1 MPAPLISTTTKV
13 EAPHISVKIGNYT
26 FGMYSRKNVTVEM
39 NKKLYSA
46 VKVTY
51 PNYMQSLTVTKING
65 TLNQYVLSLVYP
77 ITQNDDPNMIDR
89 ILSSVV
95 SSRKIV
101 FTYGDCATPTYMY
114 REEEGIITTVSESI
128 DAANSKITYTIN
140 AVSTAINL
148 TAGTYSFPK
157 YSNKKPSDV
166 IKQILFNKRYGL
178 QDVFYGMHSE
188 SEVLQKGLIASDDR
202 SVTIQAKSSITILDY
217 LNYLVSCMSSF
228 SDSTTAIKKAGRYVL
243 TIHDDTS
250 GLLDGP
256 YFQVQKVL
264 TSANS
269 SSSIDYYTIDIGYPG
284 KDMVTQ
290 FSVYNE
296 QAYSILYD
304 FSQNINQSDYV
315 YRINDNGEMTEIY
328 SPTLTSSHSLML
340 TTEADRTWW
349 SQMTQFPIKATMT
362 IKGLLRASILMSYIR
377 VNVYFFGR
385 KHTSSGIYAI
395 TKQEDKIDQNGYTTT
410 LSLLRIGADDQQ
422 NS

>member
-1 MPAPLISTTTKV
+1 
-13 EAPHISVKIGNYT
+13 
-26 FGMYSRKNVTVEM
+26 
-39 NKKLYSA
+39 
-46 VKVTY
+46 
-51 PNYMQSLTVTKING
+51 
-65 TLNQYVLSLVYP
+65 
-77 ITQNDDPNMIDR
+77 
-89 ILSSVV
+89 
-95 SSRKIV
+95 
-101 FTYGDCATPTYMY
+101 
-114 REEEGIITTVSESI
+114 
-128 DAANSKITYTIN
+128 
-140 AVSTAINL
+140 
-148 TAGTYSFPK
+148 
-157 YSNKKPSDV
+157 
-166 IKQILFNKRYGL
+166 
-178 QDVFYGMHSE
+178 
-188 SEVLQKGLIASDDR
+188 
-202 SVTIQAKSSITILDY
+202 
-217 LNYLVSCMSSF
+217 
-228 SDSTTAIKKAGRYVL
+228 
-243 TIHDDTS
+243 
-250 GLLDGP
+250 
-256 YFQVQKVL
+256 
-264 TSANS
+264 
-269 SSSIDYYTIDIGYPG
+269 
-284 KDMVTQ
+284 MVTQ

>member
-1 MPAPLISTTTKV
+1 
-13 EAPHISVKIGNYT
+13 
-26 FGMYSRKNVTVEM
+26 
-39 NKKLYSA
+39 
-46 VKVTY
+46 
-51 PNYMQSLTVTKING
+51 
-65 TLNQYVLSLVYP
+65 
-77 ITQNDDPNMIDR
+77 MIDR

-157 YSNKKPSDV
+157 YTNKKPSDV

-202 SVTIQAKSSITILDY
+202 PVTIQAKSSITILDY

-243 TIHDDTS
+243 TVHDDTS

-256 YFQVQKVL
+256 YF
-264 TSANS
+264 
-269 SSSIDYYTIDIGYPG
+269 
-284 KDMVTQ
+284 
-290 FSVYNE
+290 
-296 QAYSILYD
+296 
-304 FSQNINQSDYV
+304 
-315 YRINDNGEMTEIY
+315 
-328 SPTLTSSHSLML
+328 
-340 TTEADRTWW
+340 
-349 SQMTQFPIKATMT
+349 
-362 IKGLLRASILMSYIR
+362 
-377 VNVYFFGR
+377 
-385 KHTSSGIYAI
+385 
-395 TKQEDKIDQNGYTTT
+395 
-410 LSLLRIGADDQQ
+410 
-422 NS
+422 